1 MNALDDYNLWIVA
14 LSYVVSVL
22 GAFISLNVV
31 EYVRSASGRVE
42 IGWTLLASA
51 TFGGCAIW
59 AMHFIGMLAY
69 DPGILIT
76 YDVGITLISLVI
88 PVVFAFGGFYTVYR
102 WQTSMVALLV
112 AGTIFGLGVATMH
125 YTGMAA
131 MRIDAVVTYVGWIVG
146 VSVLI
151 AVVAA
156 IVALHIFVHWRGIAR
171 QVSPFLMGIAVC
183 GMHYTGMA
191 AMRLSATDQM
201 ETADYFQGAL
211 GRYSMAIGTATAVVI
226 TLAVGFVFVT
236 SRQISDIKRQA
247 PR

>member
-1 MNALDDYNLWIVA
+1 MNTLDDYDLWVVA

-31 EYVRSASGRVE
+31 EYVRSASGRIE
-42 IGWTLLASA
+42 MGWTLLASI

-69 DPGILIT
+69 DPGALIT
-76 YDVGITLISLVI
+76 YDVGLTLISLVI

-102 WQTSMVALLV
+102 WRDSTVALLT
-112 AGTIFGLGVATMH
+112 AGTIFGLGVASMH

-131 MRIDAVVTYVGWIVG
+131 MRIDAVLCYVGWIVA

-156 IVALHIFVHWRGIAR
+156 IVALHILVHWRGTAR
-171 QVSPFLMGIAVC
+171 QVSPFLMGVAVC

-191 AMRLSATDQM
+191 AMRLTETSQM
-201 ETADYFQGAL
+201 EAADYFQGAL
-211 GRYSMAIGTATAVVI
+211 DRYSMAVAAAAAVVFA
-226 TLAVGFVFVT
+226 LAVGFVFVT
-236 SRQISDIKRQA
+236 GRQISDIRKQPSR
-247 PR
+247 